1 VSLED
6 DLDTLDLV
14 GYTLEAVVEIER
26 RAADKCDDRID
37 YAVNEARRY
46 LADVRVLLERLILE
60 GGPEREALAG

>member
-1 VSLED
+1 VTLED

-26 RAADKCDDRID
+26 RAADKYDDRID

>member
-1 VSLED
+1 MTLED

-14 GYTLEAVVEIER
+14 GYTLEAVVEIGR
-26 RAADKCDDRID
+26 RVDDKCDDRID
-37 YAVNEARRY
+37 YDVNEARRY